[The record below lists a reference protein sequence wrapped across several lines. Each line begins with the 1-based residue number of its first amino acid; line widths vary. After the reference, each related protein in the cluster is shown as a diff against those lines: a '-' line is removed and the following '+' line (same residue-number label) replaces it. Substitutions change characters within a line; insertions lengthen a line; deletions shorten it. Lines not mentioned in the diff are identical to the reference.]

1 MARRRL
7 LPGADARQGLVALA
21 LNSSTSLVAGAVLGS
36 LTATFERRPGL
47 LVLVPAAIGL
57 RGNVFGSLG
66 NRVSTSIHAGELQLR
81 LRRTTVLGQN
91 VLAAGAL
98 TLGHVADPRGGR
110 RRWCRSA
117 SASATRSASPT
128 WRSCRW
134 AAARSA
140 SLPVLAATLG
150 LAAGAVRYGWDLDNV
165 TAPLVSTLGDVLT
178 LPALYL
184 ATGLLGLGLV
194 TSSLGWVLA
203 GAAVVGAGGRRPLR
217 RSRSSSASC
226 ARRSRCSLF
235 AGLVSSLAGV
245 ALERRLDTFA
255 ALPALLIL
263 VPAHLSS
270 SGALGGI
277 LSGRLSSQL
286 LLGLAPADG
295 GAVARGSARPRVRRR
310 ARACRCSSSTAPA
323 RTSCPRCSAR
333 SRPGLG
339 RAGRRVAARRPARDG
354 RRRSRSPT
362 TAPSPP
368 SASASTPTPTAS
380 RWSAAPS
387 TSSAP
392 SPWSSPSPPGLLRA
406 RRRRTLRSAPGS
418 GGLDAVR
425 GRGRCRRVG

>member
-36 LTATFERRPGL
+36 LTSTFERRPGL

-91 VLAAGAL
+91 VLAAGSL
-98 TLGHVADPRGGR
+98 TLGMSLILVVVAALVSIGLGLGPTVGLADLALVSVGGG
-110 RRWCRSA
+110 A
-117 SASATRSASPT
+117 I
-128 WRSCRW
+128 
-134 AAARSA
+134 A

-184 ATGLLGLGLV
+184 ATGLLGIGLV
-194 TSSLGWVLA
+194 TSSLGWA
-203 GAAVVGAGGRRPLR
+203 MAAVAIAALVLGARSDLPQLR
-217 RSRSSSASC
+217 RIVRSSIPVL
-226 ARRSRCSLF
+226 LF
-235 AGLVSSLAGV
+235 AGVVSSLAGV
-245 ALERRLDTFA
+245 ALERRLDTFT

-286 LLGLAPADG
+286 LLGLAPPTAVPSRPARRDLAFVAALSVPVFIAN
-295 GAVARGSARPRVRRR
+295 GAGAHYVARALGEES
-310 ARACRCSSSTAPA
+310 
-323 RTSCPRCSAR
+323 
-333 SRPGLG
+333 PGLG
-339 RAGRRVAARRPARDG
+339 QLIAASLLAGVAAMLVVIVIAYYGTIATVRLGIDPDTYG
-354 RRRSRSPT
+354 IPMV
-362 TAPSPP
+362 
-368 SASASTPTPTAS
+368 
-380 RWSAAPS
+380 
-387 TSSAP
+387 SSSVDLVGALTLVIAIATL
-392 SPWSSPSPPGLLRA
+392 GL
-406 RRRRTLRSAPGS
+406 T
-418 GGLDAVR
+418 
-425 GRGRCRRVG
+425 